1 MSVDSMTMPKGN
13 DLSKKEIDSMEIA
26 VKEASITAIHP
37 DRMEA
42 FADYLVQKLQNNET
56 RPETKTCDCTCSSG
70 KSSCIDGGDG
80 V

>member
-1 MSVDSMTMPKGN
+1 MTMQKGN

-26 VKEASITAIHP
+26 VREAGIRSIHP

-42 FADYLVQKLQNNET
+42 FASYLVQKLSNENSGQT
-56 RPETKTCDCTCSSG
+56 TKTTDCTYSSG

-80 V
+80 L

>member
-56 RPETKTCDCTCSSG
+56 RSETKTCDCTCASG
-70 KSSCIDGGDG
+70 KSSCINRGDG

>member
-1 MSVDSMTMPKGN
+1 MTMPKGN

-42 FADYLVQKLQNNET
+42 FADYLVQKKNL
-56 RPETKTCDCTCSSG
+56 
-70 KSSCIDGGDG
+70 
-80 V
+80 